1 MPVERVWRL
10 RPRPYHLLDW
20 GWANRDRE
28 WEQDLVERLR
38 RGEAA
43 PRGVSVHDLMPGDWN
58 EQPPGWEA
66 AEKHAKNAIRTG
78 SPFLND
84 EAIAARLPVR
94 KLQKEAYAEVLA
106 QESALKAKRKAEAE
120 QMEAARREAAREWKR
135 RQEELERV
143 RAERAEEWERAEE
156 LELAERAAE
165 RKRRRLEQQGIDEA
179 EQARF
184 AAQVEADMAAANERW
199 KAAQAER
206 AKRTATAH
214 CDAVIAE
221 GAKRRKEEQAILK
234 NRWQC
239 RRCKGLSIEVKP
251 DRGGYVLGCSYCG
264 AKAWGD
270 HETVAGMLAA

>member
-43 PRGVSVHDLMPGDWN
+43 PRGVSVHDLVSGDWPH
-58 EQPPGWEA
+58 EQPAGWEA

-94 KLQKEAYAEVLA
+94 KLQKEAYAKVLA
-106 QESALKAKRKAEAE
+106 EESALKAKRKAEAE
-120 QMEAARREAAREWKR
+120 QREAARRQALREWKR
-135 RQEELERV
+135 RQEERERV
-143 RAERAEEWERAEE
+143 RAERAEEWRVAEE
-156 LELAERAAE
+156 AER
-165 RKRRRLEQQGIDEA
+165 
-179 EQARF
+179 ARF
-184 AAQVEADMAAANERW
+184 AAQQEADMAEANERW
-199 KAAQAER
+199 KAER
-206 AKRTATAH
+206 AKRMATPQ

-264 AKAWGD
+264 VKAWGD